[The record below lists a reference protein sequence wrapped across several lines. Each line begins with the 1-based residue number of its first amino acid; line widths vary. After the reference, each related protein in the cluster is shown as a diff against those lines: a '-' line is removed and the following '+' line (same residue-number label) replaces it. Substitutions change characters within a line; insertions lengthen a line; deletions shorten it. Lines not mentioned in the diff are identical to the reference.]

1 MSIPSIQNSIPADRA
16 QSRLTHS
23 PPIGVPGQAGEQTH
37 PPTTPDG
44 VDFSSEL
51 SREPE
56 ENISPSPILNS
67 LPASYEEGTESQHTG
82 TADKSD
88 SSFLAEEKDPNAQV
102 AIFDNFAPK
111 RDGSPTHGELTES
124 VVQEVGGYGEED
136 TQRYEVGEGFPA
148 DDFLS
153 AVEKG
158 DPNALTNVV
167 ESMATTLLDDTT
179 GAIEEILQDENSQ
192 INTINQSQSVSPA
205 SVSEQLLA
213 RTFPPTQNPERPMS
227 EEQMAK
233 AEASAADYRSTLAK
247 SLQLEPDVSD
257 DDLARALVT
266 QVSDI
271 FESSDKIK
279 ESEERYNG
287 ASQQASDNGISH
299 VLSSGNRGTLRDYL
313 DELGVQPDEGF
324 YESSLVT
331 DNTTVV
337 GATDD
342 KGTETLADDTRFE
355 GNAPDAGAEIAAPGT
370 NREMTTLD
378 GRTATRSG
386 TSYAAPEVAAV
397 MANIKALH
405 PELSPQEIEDLLV
418 ETAAEVDAP
427 ANEVGAGVVRVD
439 EAMAAA

>member
-1 MSIPSIQNSIPADRA
+1 
-16 QSRLTHS
+16 
-23 PPIGVPGQAGEQTH
+23 
-37 PPTTPDG
+37 
-44 VDFSSEL
+44 
-51 SREPE
+51 
-56 ENISPSPILNS
+56 
-67 LPASYEEGTESQHTG
+67 
-82 TADKSD
+82 
-88 SSFLAEEKDPNAQV
+88 
-102 AIFDNFAPK
+102 
-111 RDGSPTHGELTES
+111 
-124 VVQEVGGYGEED
+124 
-136 TQRYEVGEGFPA
+136 
-148 DDFLS
+148 
-153 AVEKG
+153 
-158 DPNALTNVV
+158 
-167 ESMATTLLDDTT
+167 
-179 GAIEEILQDENSQ
+179 
-192 INTINQSQSVSPA
+192 
-205 SVSEQLLA
+205 
-213 RTFPPTQNPERPMS
+213 MS

-386 TSYAAPEVAAV
+386 TSYAAPEVAAGHLFAGQV
-397 MANIKALH
+397 QLAGH
-405 PELSPQEIEDLLV
+405 PVRDRPQ
-418 ETAAEVDAP
+418 P
-427 ANEVGAGVVRVD
+427 GVQNPHTDGRGREADRRLGVRVD
-439 EAMAAA
+439 GGDH